1 MSKSTD
7 KKINRFDAKIIN
19 KVADLFNVSTRYVRM
34 CLKKE
39 RHGKTAE
46 SIIKQYNLLN
56 TKVQAAMNIKKPT
69 V

>member
-1 MSKSTD
+1 MSKSND
-7 KKINRFDAKIIN
+7 KKTKRKNGAIIN

-34 CLKKE
+34 CLDND

-46 SIIKQYNLLN
+46 LIVKQYNVLN
-56 TKVQAAMNIKKPT
+56 KELQEIMKINKPT